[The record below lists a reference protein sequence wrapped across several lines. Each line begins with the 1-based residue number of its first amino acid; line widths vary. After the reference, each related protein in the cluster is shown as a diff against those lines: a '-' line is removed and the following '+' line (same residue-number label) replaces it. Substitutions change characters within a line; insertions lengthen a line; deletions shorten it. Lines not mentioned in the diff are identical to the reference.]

1 MTTVNGE
8 LPKALIRAEIVY
20 FEPLCVM
27 FRPDGDTQIGCRAR
41 LVEVPHQYRVFAQRR
56 REFQPAFRRMAG
68 EDEICA
74 RRQNGKAEP
83 DQLPR
88 RHRQLVGSGQPDLGG
103 WKMSQ
108 GLTLPNAADF
118 RPEVEAL
125 APGSSV
131 LGGSDM
137 AAADIKQV
145 IDLIV
150 G

>member
-1 MTTVNGE
+1 MATIG
-8 LPKALIRAEIVY
+8 IV
-20 FEPLCVM
+20 PVAAVIAS
-27 FRPDGDTQIGCRAR
+27 G
-41 LVEVPHQYRVFAQRR
+41 
-56 REFQPAFRRMAG
+56 
-68 EDEICA
+68 
-74 RRQNGKAEP
+74 
-83 DQLPR
+83 
-88 RHRQLVGSGQPDLGG
+88 HRQLVGSGQPDLGG

>member
-1 MTTVNGE
+1 ME
-8 LPKALIRAEIVY
+8 PQDLSKAAVR
-20 FEPLCVM
+20 
-27 FRPDGDTQIGCRAR
+27 RAR
-41 LVEVPHQYRVFAQRR
+41 DLTCP
-56 REFQPAFRRMAG
+56 QPKG
-68 EDEICA
+68 
-74 RRQNGKAEP
+74 
-83 DQLPR
+83 
-88 RHRQLVGSGQPDLGG
+88 HRQLVGSGQPDLGG

>member
-1 MTTVNGE
+1 M
-8 LPKALIRAEIVY
+8 P
-20 FEPLCVM
+20 
-27 FRPDGDTQIGCRAR
+27 
-41 LVEVPHQYRVFAQRR
+41 
-56 REFQPAFRRMAG
+56 G
-68 EDEICA
+68 EDEIRA
-74 RRQNGKAEP
+74 RRQNGEAEP